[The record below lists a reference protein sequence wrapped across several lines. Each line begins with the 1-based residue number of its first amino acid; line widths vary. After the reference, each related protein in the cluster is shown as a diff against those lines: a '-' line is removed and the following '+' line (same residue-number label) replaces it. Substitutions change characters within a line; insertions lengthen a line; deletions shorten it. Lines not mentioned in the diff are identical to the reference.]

1 MLTAAVIHNLLSLLC
16 NLLGKIKSCVST
28 SISSL
33 LCGYFNL
40 FPPSRHQQLHIT
52 LIEGADSELNCV
64 FSTQLILKHTMTF
77 YIYEEYMKAAVAQ
90 PDPSLKPR
98 AAHTHSESSARG
110 GITREG
116 QPRHKSPDS
125 HRDCP
130 RSTALY
136 GPEGFWVFF
145 FFPPTARSTNY
156 TVCNETCCT

>member
-1 MLTAAVIHNLLSLLC
+1 M
-16 NLLGKIKSCVST
+16 ST

-145 FFPPTARSTNY
+145 FLHPPLVQRITQFATKPAVRE
-156 TVCNETCCT
+156 CNAALDGTGLLQTSN

>member
-1 MLTAAVIHNLLSLLC
+1 M
-16 NLLGKIKSCVST
+16 ST

-145 FFPPTARSTNY
+145 FFTPTARSTNY